1 MVLFDC
7 CLLPCCTLVF
17 SLFLAHPSV
26 FCFFDAVLLTC
37 PSVFVVFLFFFPTC
51 SHPLLARSFLD
62 TIEPA
67 GAPACSSGEWGWR
80 PFGPRAKLRLRLVA
94 PIGLSSAP
102 LFVACVFVFVFWLS
116 SRFFMRCLHMF
127 FAPHCSLGDAFRLGD
142 AFCHISEPQS
152 VPVPEPMLGP
162 VLEPVLVP
170 GPVPELR
177 PLPEPQSVPEPEP
190 VPEPVTEL
198 ELARRQRCSQ
208 RHIDRTSVI
217 ERTVNRF
224 HY

>member
-1 MVLFDC
+1 MIQGYK
-7 CLLPCCTLVF
+7 
-17 SLFLAHPSV
+17 
-26 FCFFDAVLLTC
+26 
-37 PSVFVVFLFFFPTC
+37 C
-51 SHPLLARSFLD
+51 SKNVPVYGELRWQ
-62 TIEPA
+62 
-67 GAPACSSGEWGWR
+67 APV
-80 PFGPRAKLRLRLVA
+80 PK
-94 PIGLSSAP
+94 
-102 LFVACVFVFVFWLS
+102 
-116 SRFFMRCLHMF
+116 
-127 FAPHCSLGDAFRLGD
+127 
-142 AFCHISEPQS
+142 SEPEPGHGPELELEPE
-152 VPVPEPMLGP
+152 VEPVPEPVLGP

-177 PLPEPQSVPEPEP
+177 PVPEPELGP